1 MKFNLFQKAVEKQ
14 FNEMTSNHRPLF
26 VTDFD
31 RDDIYYETYLKSFPE
46 GTNPL
51 HITNTVHDCNCCKN
65 FIRRLGGVVTI
76 NDDLTLNTIWDITVA
91 GYYQEVADAMSAYV
105 KSRAIKNQFMSDIR
119 NIGHKMNVG
128 MTESGETVE
137 YEHFFIQLPT
147 RFVLK
152 NGQSYGDFAGD
163 KLADAQVLERSLKEF
178 TVESIEVVI
187 DLIDQGSLYRG
198 SEKFEL
204 VKKIAKY
211 KRDYDIFTDIGFKNA
226 FIWETAAKLKGAGR
240 FRNDVIGTLIAD
252 LSDGVDLEKAVKSF
266 EAKVAPTNY
275 KRSSALITQSMITS
289 AEETVKELGLENA
302 LQRRFANVHDI
313 TINNVLF
320 ADRTAKESMGLFNLT
335 PTKASTAKIDKIEE
349 IGIDDFLQNVLPKI
363 DSMEVQMQS
372 GQTNNLMSVV
382 APESLDANNMLKW
395 DNNFSW
401 SYNGEVTD
409 SIKERVKTAGGNVT
423 GEVRCSLAWY
433 NPDDL
438 DLSVKC
444 PGTRSNI
451 YFGHR
456 RSCGGQLDVDMN
468 NEKHNATDPV
478 ENITWERVA
487 DMVEGDYTVVV
498 HNYSK
503 RLSDREGFEIE
514 MEILGKTVTIRHPK
528 KIANNQKITVLTFN
542 YSKKDG
548 VVITESLD
556 ATTVQKTVWG
566 VTTNAWSK
574 VSMIMD
580 SPNHWDGQK
589 LGNKHTFFI
598 LEDCINPDPVR
609 GFYNEFLSGELS
621 KHRKVFEVLSSKFK
635 TQHTENQLSGLG
647 FSSTQRNNLLVRVKG
662 SFNRILKINF

>member
-1 MKFNLFQKAVEKQ
+1 M
-14 FNEMTSNHRPLF
+14 
-26 VTDFD
+26 
-31 RDDIYYETYLKSFPE
+31 
-46 GTNPL
+46 
-51 HITNTVHDCNCCKN
+51 
-65 FIRRLGGVVTI
+65 GGVVSI
-76 NDDLTLNTIWDITVA
+76 NDDLTLNTIWDVTVG

-105 KSRAIKNQFMSDIR
+105 KTLVIKNQFMSDIKK
-119 NIGHKMNVG
+119 IGNKMNVG
-128 MTESGETVE
+128 MTESGIAVE
-137 YEHFFIQLPT
+137 HEHFFLYLPA

-187 DLIDQGSLYRG
+187 DLIDQDSLYRG
-198 SEKFEL
+198 SEKLEL

-211 KRDYDIFTDIGFKNA
+211 KRDYDIFNNKDFSNA
-226 FIWETAAKLKGAGR
+226 FIWETAAKLKGAAR

-252 LSDGVDLEKAVKSF
+252 LIEGVDLEKAVRSF

-320 ADRTAKESMGLFNLT
+320 ADRSAKASMGLFNLA
-335 PTKASTAKIDKIEE
+335 PTKASTAKINKIEE

-363 DSMEVQMQS
+363 ESLEVEMQY
-372 GQTNNLMSVV
+372 GQVNNLMSVV
-382 APESLDANNMLKW
+382 APEFHGNNMLKW

-433 NPDDL
+433 NSDDL
-438 DLSVKC
+438 DISVKC
-444 PGTRSNI
+444 PAGGGGKI
-451 YFGHR
+451 YFGNR
-456 RSCGGQLDVDMN
+456 RSCGGELDVDMN
-468 NEKHNATDPV
+468 NERHNSVDPV
-478 ENITWERVA
+478 ENVTWKKMR
-487 DMVEGDYTVVV
+487 DMKEGDYEVVV
-498 HNYSK
+498 HNFSK
-503 RLSDREGFEIE
+503 RMNDREGFEIE
-514 MEILGKTVTIRHPK
+514 MEILGKTISIRHPK
-528 KIANNQKITVLTFN
+528 KLAGGARVTVLSFN
-542 YSKKDG
+542 YSKAKG
-548 VVITESLD
+548 VVITDSMD
-556 ATTVQKTVWG
+556 STTAQKTTWG
-566 VTTNAWSK
+566 VTSNAWTK
-574 VSMIMD
+574 VKMIMD

-589 LGNKHTFFI
+589 SGNKHTFFI

-609 GFYNEFLSGELS
+609 GFYNEFLSGELT

-635 TQHTENQLSGLG
+635 TEYTEDQLSGLG
-647 FSSTQRNNLLVRVKG
+647 FSSTQRNSLLVRVKG
-662 SFNRILKINF
+662 SFNRTLKINF